1 MELSYARDLLATAG
15 QGGGVGYLLKDRVT
29 DVDEL
34 ADALQRINSGGT
46 VLDPEVVSALF
57 VGNGNGRDSLQELS
71 SREREVMGLIA
82 EGRSNAGI
90 GKQLVISAGAVEK
103 HISSIFTKLDLPPSS
118 EDHRRVLAVLSWLP
132 K

>member
-1 MELSYARDLLATAG
+1 M
-15 QGGGVGYLLKDRVT
+15 
-29 DVDEL
+29 